1 VKKNTKI
8 FTEVKD
14 WLAETYPLPI
24 FDTVVELRTAY
35 SRSLG
40 EGLTV
45 FEYKDDSGRM
55 DKKAIIEVNA
65 LIDEILSRENIVQQ
79 EEAI

>member
-1 VKKNTKI
+1 
-8 FTEVKD
+8 
-14 WLAETYPLPI
+14 
-24 FDTVVELRTAY
+24 
-35 SRSLG
+35 
-40 EGLTV
+40 
-45 FEYKDDSGRM
+45 M